1 MLKNAKLLILVQK
14 KKKML
19 GEQLGKKF
27 MYGSLVEVNAQYMKG
42 HVGGILL

>member
-1 MLKNAKLLILVQK
+1 
-14 KKKML
+14 ML

-42 HVGGILL
+42 HAPGILL

>member
-14 KKKML
+14 IKML

-42 HVGGILL
+42 HVPGILL